1 MKINITKLW
10 EKYHK
15 LPQIYK
21 RILCILLCITVLG
34 VSIGF
39 YNGGDSEEITYREAI
54 VEYGTLVVGIEE
66 SGTVDIGTVEQ
77 TFELDMSALKRVE
90 TSNSGSSNS
99 TGGFGGGMSGGGMS
113 GSAMSGGFGGPS
125 GSGNQGNASSGGNM
139 FNQMFNMGSG
149 NTTSQGEDTQLEI
162 AEVMVSVGQEVRVG
176 DVLYVLVE
184 EGVTE
189 LTEELESNVTKAKA
203 DLDALKADQK
213 LSKATAENTYNT
225 NLSYG
230 TYASVEKSSTLSN
243 LEKAVLEKQEALA
256 TATENVTK
264 YEEKLAQAEYDLS
277 LAKEVLDNSIWARDN
292 ASNGIVAIGSA
303 YKQAKDAQDT
313 YDALEKERD
322 QAKSN
327 LNQAKANLINCKTAL
342 AAAER
347 ELETGKYSAQETY
360 DLRMLAYENS
370 KETYDITLAY
380 LEDDLAEQEE
390 IYAEASE
397 KWEEFSSHIKGTEIV
412 AKYNGVIT
420 EVSLAKGDTLSTGS
434 SMVTLYDMDEVSMT
448 VALEEEDM
456 TYIEV
461 GGSANISFT
470 AYPDEIYKATV
481 SEISDAS
488 EDNDGSTTYDV
499 TVTIKGDVSGLFQ
512 GMTGDITFVT
522 KESEEVTYVSNR
534 AIIREGT
541 KSYVKLKD
549 TNGNVKKT
557 EVTTGFSDGV
567 NVEILDGLKEGDVV
581 IIESKVNQR

>member
-1 MKINITKLW
+1 MKIKVNEMW
-10 EKYHK
+10 KYFYK
-15 LPQIYK
+15 LPK
-21 RILCILLCITVLG
+21 KDKCTLGVLLCVVIFVAT
-34 VSIGF
+34 IGI
-39 YNGGDSEEITYREAI
+39 YNGDGSEETTYREAI

-99 TGGFGGGMSGGGMS
+99 TGGFGNGMSGD
-113 GSAMSGGFGGPS
+113 AMPGGFGGPS
-125 GSGNQGNASSGGNM
+125 GGMTSGGASSGGNM

-162 AEVMVSVGQEVRVG
+162 AEVMVSVGEEVRVG

-189 LTEELESNVTKAKA
+189 LTEELESNVSKAKA
-203 DLDALKADQK
+203 DLDALLADQR

-225 NLSYG
+225 SVSYG
-230 TYASVEKSSTLSN
+230 TYASVEQSSTLSS
-243 LEKAVLEKQEALA
+243 LQKAVLEKQEDLNIAR
-256 TATENVTK
+256 ENVSK
-264 YEEKLAQAEYDLS
+264 YEQKLTQAEYDLS
-277 LAKEVLDNSIWARDN
+277 LAKEVLDNSIWARDH
-292 ASNGIVAIGSA
+292 ASGGIVAISSA
-303 YKQAKDAQDT
+303 YIQAKDAQDT
-313 YDALEKERD
+313 YDSLEKERD
-322 QAKSN
+322 QAESN
-327 LNQAKANLINCKTAL
+327 LKQAKANLTECETAL
-342 AAAER
+342 AKAER
-347 ELETGKYSAQETY
+347 ELETGRYSAQETY
-360 DLRMLAYENS
+360 ELRMLAYENS
-370 KETYDITLAY
+370 KEAYDITLAY

-420 EVSLAKGDTLSTGS
+420 EVSLAKGDALSTGS
-434 SMVTLYDMDEVSMT
+434 SMVTLYDMDDVSMT
-448 VALEEEDM
+448 VSLEEDDM
-456 TYIEV
+456 THIEV

-488 EDNDGSTTYDV
+488 EDNSGSTTYDV
-499 TVTIKGDVSGLFQ
+499 TVTMKGDVSGLFQ
-512 GMTGDITFVT
+512 GMTGDITFIT

-549 TNGNVKKT
+549 TNGNVKKA
-557 EVTTGFSDGV
+557 EVTTGFSDGI